1 MGIARCLGALS
12 PAFSDSPR
20 RWGGHRSAHSGPACR
35 VSRRPFQAAFRS
47 RISRT
52 FRFLHGNRFLFQDC
66 TNWAG
71 DRPNWHSRCVIAAT
85 FASVSL
91 LSTPARAQQ
100 DPWAARA
107 RALSDTPLA
116 SFQGVNCVSIHA
128 PRSIV
133 WRLLVAPEYAAA
145 WFFADSPKLKPRG
158 AHYKKGPTAEK
169 GDVLSLEAT
178 TSEGPRH
185 LDLSVIVAAPP
196 DMLSFLVRSDE
207 ADILDR
213 GIEQVSFTFGL
224 ESLPNGVTDLYLA
237 SHYDSNSPF
246 SAILSPEVARQQRER
261 RLAILEMFRLLAE
274 EAARLTDPP
283 LHDVPVAEVARTPRA
298 PRK

>member
-1 MGIARCLGALS
+1 M
-12 PAFSDSPR
+12 
-20 RWGGHRSAHSGPACR
+20 
-35 VSRRPFQAAFRS
+35 
-47 RISRT
+47 
-52 FRFLHGNRFLFQDC
+52 
-66 TNWAG
+66 
-71 DRPNWHSRCVIAAT
+71 
-85 FASVSL
+85 
-91 LSTPARAQQ
+91 
-100 DPWAARA
+100 
-107 RALSDTPLA
+107 
-116 SFQGVNCVSIHA
+116 
-128 PRSIV
+128 
-133 WRLLVAPEYAAA
+133 WRLLVAPEYVAA

-185 LDLSVIVAAPP
+185 LDFSVIVSAPP
-196 DMLSFLVRSDE
+196 DMVSFLVRSDE

-224 ESLPNGVTDLYLA
+224 ESVPNGVTDLYLA

-246 SAILSPEVARQQRER
+246 SAILSPEVARHQRER

>member
-1 MGIARCLGALS
+1 
-12 PAFSDSPR
+12 
-20 RWGGHRSAHSGPACR
+20 
-35 VSRRPFQAAFRS
+35 
-47 RISRT
+47 
-52 FRFLHGNRFLFQDC
+52 
-66 TNWAG
+66 
-71 DRPNWHSRCVIAAT
+71 
-85 FASVSL
+85 
-91 LSTPARAQQ
+91 
-100 DPWAARA
+100 
-107 RALSDTPLA
+107 
-116 SFQGVNCVSIHA
+116 
-128 PRSIV
+128 
-133 WRLLVAPEYAAA
+133 VAPEYAAA

-196 DMLSFLVRSDE
+196 DMLSFFVRSDE

-224 ESLPNGVTDLYLA
+224 ESVPNGVTDLYLA

-246 SAILSPEVARQQRER
+246 AAILSPEVARHQRER
-261 RLAILEMFRLLAE
+261 RLAILEMFRLIAE
-274 EAARLTDPP
+274 EAARLKYPP
-283 LHDVPVAEVARTPRA
+283 LHEVPLSVPPPPVYKTLP

>member
-1 MGIARCLGALS
+1 MVAQNAMA
-12 PAFSDSPR
+12 PNYR
-20 RWGGHRSAHSGPACR
+20 RWKSD
-35 VSRRPFQAAFRS
+35 AAGRQLS
-47 RISRT
+47 RILRWMPH
-52 FRFLHGNRFLFQDC
+52 FWR
-66 TNWAG
+66 
-71 DRPNWHSRCVIAAT
+71 VIAST

-100 DPWAARA
+100 DLWSARV
-107 RALSDTPLA
+107 RALSDTSLA
-116 SFQGVNCVSIHA
+116 AFQGVDCVSIHA

-169 GDVLSLEAT
+169 GDVPSLEAT

-196 DMLSFLVRSDE
+196 DMLSFLVRPDE

-213 GIEQVSFTFGL
+213 GIEQVSSTFGL
-224 ESLPNGVTDLYLA
+224 ESVPNGVTDLHLA

-246 SAILSPEVARQQRER
+246 AAILSQAAARHQRER

-274 EAARLTDPP
+274 EVARPKDPP
-283 LHDVPVAEVARTPRA
+283 IHEVALSA
-298 PRK
+298 PPPAVYMPPSR

>member
-1 MGIARCLGALS
+1 VC
-12 PAFSDSPR
+12 
-20 RWGGHRSAHSGPACR
+20 
-35 VSRRPFQAAFRS
+35 
-47 RISRT
+47 
-52 FRFLHGNRFLFQDC
+52 
-66 TNWAG
+66 
-71 DRPNWHSRCVIAAT
+71 DRVIAAA
-85 FASVSL
+85 FASVFL

-100 DPWAARA
+100 DPWSARA

-116 SFQGVNCVSIHA
+116 TFQGVDCVSIDA

-169 GDVLSLEAT
+169 GDVLSLEAS

-207 ADILDR
+207 ADLLDR
-213 GIEQVSFTFGL
+213 GIERVSFTFEL
-224 ESLPNGVTDLYLA
+224 ESVPNGVTDLYLA

-246 SAILSPEVARQQRER
+246 AAILSQAAARHQRER
-261 RLAILEMFRLLAE
+261 RLAILEMFRVIAE
-274 EAARLTDPP
+274 EAARQKYPP
-283 LHDVPVAEVARTPRA
+283 LHEVPLSVPPPPVYKTLP

>member
-1 MGIARCLGALS
+1 MATSRWPFSAALLTVCFV
-12 PAFSDSPR
+12 P
-20 RWGGHRSAHSGPACR
+20 G
-35 VSRRPFQAAFRS
+35 
-47 RISRT
+47 
-52 FRFLHGNRFLFQDC
+52 L
-66 TNWAG
+66 
-71 DRPNWHSRCVIAAT
+71 
-85 FASVSL
+85 
-91 LSTPARAQQ
+91 ARAQA

-116 SFQGVNCVSIHA
+116 TFQGEDCVSIHA

-283 LHDVPVAEVARTPRA
+283 LHDVPVAEVAPTPPA
-298 PRK
+298 PPHRKTRG

>member
-1 MGIARCLGALS
+1 MEGLEAADAEDAGCNEEAE
-12 PAFSDSPR
+12 
-20 RWGGHRSAHSGPACR
+20 GGKMTHL
-35 VSRRPFQAAFRS
+35 S
-47 RISRT
+47 RILRRMS
-52 FRFLHGNRFLFQDC
+52 H
-66 TNWAG
+66 
-71 DRPNWHSRCVIAAT
+71 PSCVIAAT
-85 FASVSL
+85 FTSISL

-100 DPWAARA
+100 DPWSARA
-107 RALSDTPLA
+107 RALSDVPLA
-116 SFQGVNCVSIHA
+116 AFQGVDCISIKA

-145 WFFADSPKLKPRG
+145 WFFADSPRLKPRG

-185 LDLSVIVAAPP
+185 LDLTAIVVAPP

-207 ADILDR
+207 ADILDK

-246 SAILSPEVARQQRER
+246 AAILSQAAARHQHAR
-261 RLAILEMFRLLAE
+261 RLAILEMFRLIAE
-274 EAARLTDPP
+274 EAARLKYPP
-283 LHDVPVAEVARTPRA
+283 LPEVALSAPPPPVYKTLR

>member
-1 MGIARCLGALS
+1 MELPDVLARSVL
-12 PAFSDSPR
+12 PR
-20 RWGGHRSAHSGPACR
+20 MSN
-35 VSRRPFQAAFRS
+35 SRR
-47 RISRT
+47 
-52 FRFLHGNRFLFQDC
+52 
-66 TNWAG
+66 
-71 DRPNWHSRCVIAAT
+71 VIAAT

-100 DPWAARA
+100 DPWSARV

-116 SFQGVNCVSIHA
+116 TFQGVDCVSIHA

-224 ESLPNGVTDLYLA
+224 ESVPNGVTDLYLA

-246 SAILSPEVARQQRER
+246 AAILSQAAARHQRER
-261 RLAILEMFRLLAE
+261 RLAILEMFRVIAE
-274 EAARLTDPP
+274 EAARLKYPP
-283 LHDVPVAEVARTPRA
+283 LHEVPLSVPPPPVYKTLP

>member
-1 MGIARCLGALS
+1 M
-12 PAFSDSPR
+12 P
-20 RWGGHRSAHSGPACR
+20 HSWR
-35 VSRRPFQAAFRS
+35 
-47 RISRT
+47 
-52 FRFLHGNRFLFQDC
+52 
-66 TNWAG
+66 
-71 DRPNWHSRCVIAAT
+71 VIAST
-85 FASVSL
+85 FASVFL
-91 LSTPARAQQ
+91 LSIPARAQQ
-100 DPWAARA
+100 DPWSARV

-116 SFQGVNCVSIHA
+116 TFQGVDCVSIHA
-128 PRSIV
+128 SRSIV

-213 GIEQVSFTFGL
+213 GIERLSFTFGL
-224 ESLPNGVTDLYLA
+224 ESVPNGVTDLYLA

-246 SAILSPEVARQQRER
+246 AAILSPEVARHQRER
-261 RLAILEMFRLLAE
+261 RLAILEMFRLIAE
-274 EAARLTDPP
+274 EAARLKYPP
-283 LHDVPVAEVARTPRA
+283 LHEVPLSVPPPPVYKTLP

>member
-1 MGIARCLGALS
+1 MATSRWPFSAALLTVCFV
-12 PAFSDSPR
+12 P
-20 RWGGHRSAHSGPACR
+20 G
-35 VSRRPFQAAFRS
+35 
-47 RISRT
+47 
-52 FRFLHGNRFLFQDC
+52 L
-66 TNWAG
+66 
-71 DRPNWHSRCVIAAT
+71 
-85 FASVSL
+85 
-91 LSTPARAQQ
+91 ARAQA

-116 SFQGVNCVSIHA
+116 TFQGEDCVSIHA

-158 AHYKKGPTAEK
+158 SHYKKGPTAEK
-169 GDVLSLEAT
+169 GDVLSLEAI

-185 LDLSVIVAAPP
+185 LDLSVIVATPP

-224 ESLPNGVTDLYLA
+224 ESVPNGVTDLSLA

-246 SAILSPEVARQQRER
+246 AAILSQAAARHQRER
-261 RLAILEMFRLLAE
+261 RLAILEMFRVIAE
-274 EAARLTDPP
+274 EAARLKYPP
-283 LHDVPVAEVARTPRA
+283 LHEVALSAPPPLVYKTLP

>member
-1 MGIARCLGALS
+1 M
-12 PAFSDSPR
+12 P
-20 RWGGHRSAHSGPACR
+20 HSWR
-35 VSRRPFQAAFRS
+35 
-47 RISRT
+47 
-52 FRFLHGNRFLFQDC
+52 
-66 TNWAG
+66 
-71 DRPNWHSRCVIAAT
+71 VIAST
-85 FASVSL
+85 FASVFL

-100 DPWAARA
+100 DPWSARA

-133 WRLLVAPEYAAA
+133 WQLLVAPEYAAA

-224 ESLPNGVTDLYLA
+224 ESVPNGVTDLYLA

-246 SAILSPEVARQQRER
+246 AAILSLEVARHQRER
-261 RLAILEMFRLLAE
+261 RLAILEMFRLIAE
-274 EAARLTDPP
+274 EAARLKYPP
-283 LHDVPVAEVARTPRA
+283 LHEVALSVPPPLVYKTLP

>member
-1 MGIARCLGALS
+1 VLRPYQRKQLTRLVVARAEVSESSLRLQFHEN
-12 PAFSDSPR
+12 PASEEVF
-20 RWGGHRSAHSGPACR
+20 GGR
-35 VSRRPFQAAFRS
+35 QLS
-47 RISRT
+47 RILR
-52 FRFLHGNRFLFQDC
+52 
-66 TNWAG
+66 WM
-71 DRPNWHSRCVIAAT
+71 PHSWRVIAST
-85 FASVSL
+85 FAFVSL

-100 DPWAARA
+100 HPWSARV

-116 SFQGVNCVSIHA
+116 TFQGADCVSIHA
-128 PRSIV
+128 SRSIV

-185 LDLSVIVAAPP
+185 VDLSVIVAAPP
-196 DMLSFLVRSDE
+196 DMLSFLVRSGE

-224 ESLPNGVTDLYLA
+224 ESVPNGVTDLYLA

-246 SAILSPEVARQQRER
+246 AAILSQAAARHQRER
-261 RLAILEMFRLLAE
+261 RLAILEMFRLIAE
-274 EAARLTDPP
+274 EAAHLKYPP
-283 LHDVPVAEVARTPRA
+283 LHEVPLSVPPPPVYKTLP

>member
-1 MGIARCLGALS
+1 MATSRWPFSAALLTVCFV
-12 PAFSDSPR
+12 P
-20 RWGGHRSAHSGPACR
+20 G
-35 VSRRPFQAAFRS
+35 
-47 RISRT
+47 
-52 FRFLHGNRFLFQDC
+52 L
-66 TNWAG
+66 
-71 DRPNWHSRCVIAAT
+71 
-85 FASVSL
+85 
-91 LSTPARAQQ
+91 ARAQV

-107 RALSDTPLA
+107 RAFSDTPLA
-116 SFQGVNCVSIHA
+116 TFQGEDCVSIHA

-196 DMLSFLVRSDE
+196 DMLSFLVRSDD
-207 ADILDR
+207 ADILDK
-213 GIEQVSFTFGL
+213 GIERLSFTFGL
-224 ESLPNGVTDLYLA
+224 ESVPNGVTDLYLA
-237 SHYDSNSPF
+237 SHYDSDSPF
-246 SAILSPEVARQQRER
+246 AAILSPVAARHQHER
-261 RLAILEMFRLLAE
+261 RLAILKMFRLISE
-274 EAARLTDPP
+274 EAARQKYPP
-283 LHDVPVAEVARTPRA
+283 LHEVALTAPPPPVYKTLP

>member
-1 MGIARCLGALS
+1 VRN
-12 PAFSDSPR
+12 
-20 RWGGHRSAHSGPACR
+20 R
-35 VSRRPFQAAFRS
+35 VIVAA
-47 RISRT
+47 
-52 FRFLHGNRFLFQDC
+52 
-66 TNWAG
+66 
-71 DRPNWHSRCVIAAT
+71 

-100 DPWAARA
+100 DPWSARA

-116 SFQGVNCVSIHA
+116 TFQGVDCVSIHA

-185 LDLSVIVAAPP
+185 LDLSVLVAAPP

-207 ADILDR
+207 ADLLDR

-224 ESLPNGVTDLYLA
+224 ESVPNGVTDLYLA

-246 SAILSPEVARQQRER
+246 AAILSQAAAHHQRER
-261 RLAILEMFRLLAE
+261 RLAILEMFRLIAE
-274 EAARLTDPP
+274 EAARLKYPP
-283 LHDVPVAEVARTPRA
+283 LHEVVLAVPPPPVYKTLP

>member
-1 MGIARCLGALS
+1 V
-12 PAFSDSPR
+12 D
-20 RWGGHRSAHSGPACR
+20 
-35 VSRRPFQAAFRS
+35 
-47 RISRT
+47 
-52 FRFLHGNRFLFQDC
+52 
-66 TNWAG
+66 
-71 DRPNWHSRCVIAAT
+71 
-85 FASVSL
+85 
-91 LSTPARAQQ
+91 
-100 DPWAARA
+100 
-107 RALSDTPLA
+107 
-116 SFQGVNCVSIHA
+116 CVSILA
-128 PRSIV
+128 SRSIV
-133 WRLLVAPEYAAA
+133 WRLLVAPEYVAA

-185 LDLSVIVAAPP
+185 VDLSVIVAAPP

-224 ESLPNGVTDLYLA
+224 ESVPNGVTDLYLA

-246 SAILSPEVARQQRER
+246 AAILSQAAARHQRER
-261 RLAILEMFRLLAE
+261 RLAILEMFRVIAE
-274 EAARLTDPP
+274 EAARLKYPP
-283 LHDVPVAEVARTPRA
+283 LHEVPLSVPPPPVYKTLP